1 MHQDKVKV
9 VGSVDFKLLDRHGN
23 IVGRVQKDNLV
34 VTTGLALLLSRLG
47 GSGNALTHLGIGSG
61 TNAAALGDTDLQ
73 TSIIRRVFDTPGGTL
88 AGTSITFYCLF
99 PAGVGTGT
107 VSEAGL
113 FNALSGGTMFS
124 RIVFTPM
131 TKSASMSLAA
141 SWTITALGA

>member
-1 MHQDKVKV
+1 MISDKVKV
-9 VGSVDFKLLDRHGN
+9 TGSVDFKLLDADGN
-23 IVGRVQKDNLV
+23 VVQRFRKDNLV
-34 VTTGLALLLSRLG
+34 VTLGLALMLSRLG
-47 GSGNALTHLGIGSG
+47 GSGNALTHMGIGSG
-61 TNAAALGDTDLQ
+61 TTAPALANTDLE

-131 TKSASMSLAA
+131 TKSASLSLAA
-141 SWTITALGA
+141 SWTITAVSA